1 MRVSNEV
8 YFSRQ
13 RVSFFSFNSFFFL
26 CKKYRY
32 LSMGDE
38 VERTSPFQI
47 YYIHLRVGG
56 RGEKTPSFD
65 LFFRLRSRAAT
76 TRRCALTSKLVL
88 MHQTPHLCEFRLAVE
103 FSLAIYFIIA
113 HLNRPVARFC
123 ISLSSGIRMFAR
135 GSETRG
141 VCTNHFFHFRARSRI
156 PNHK

>member
-26 CKKYRY
+26 CEKYRY

-65 LFFRLRSRAAT
+65 LFFRLRSRGAP

-88 MHQTPHLCEFRLAVE
+88 MHQTPAPCTYYVSAEFRLAVE
-103 FSLAIYFIIA
+103 FGLYDT
-113 HLNRPVARFC
+113 LP
-123 ISLSSGIRMFAR
+123 SSP
-135 GSETRG
+135 T
-141 VCTNHFFHFRARSRI
+141 
-156 PNHK
+156 

>member
-26 CKKYRY
+26 CEKYRY

-56 RGEKTPSFD
+56 RGEKIPSFD
-65 LFFRLRSRAAT
+65 LFFRLRSRGAP
-76 TRRCALTSKLVL
+76 TRRCALTSKLFQET
-88 MHQTPHLCEFRLAVE
+88 QTPSPCESTLAVE
-103 FSLAIYFIIA
+103 SYVYDEL
-113 HLNRPVARFC
+113 
-123 ISLSSGIRMFAR
+123 LSPPESTDQSR
-135 GSETRG
+135 GY
-141 VCTNHFFHFRARSRI
+141 A
-156 PNHK
+156 

>member
-26 CKKYRY
+26 CEKYRY
-32 LSMGDE
+32 LSMEDE

-76 TRRCALTSKLVL
+76 TRRCALTSKLFQET
-88 MHQTPHLCEFRLAVE
+88 QTPSSCESTLAVE
-103 FSLAIYFIIA
+103 SYVYGYTSSSLT
-113 HLNRPVARFC
+113 
-123 ISLSSGIRMFAR
+123 S
-135 GSETRG
+135 TD
-141 VCTNHFFHFRARSRI
+141 
-156 PNHK
+156 